1 MMRKAYL
8 SIALF
13 FVSLTAYGQTVPYH
27 GVCTQGATSA
37 VVQGLQSTNKLL
49 STFPSCT
56 VTVYLTGTST
66 LATLY
71 SDANN
76 TPLSNPFTAA
86 SNGLIVFFSSHSSA
100 YDIRM
105 TATGMTTT
113 TLQNVVLAGTSGN
126 GILSVV
132 GTSPITAATAA
143 GIATVAVV
151 GITDRYN
158 INGIIYAYSNGVLQS
173 AGNPYSASITSC
185 SQCNATYEA
194 GFTTTNPMTFGFV
207 YAYGTTAS
215 ATLGDGTNTVTLT
228 TPFTSGSLPYSYCTV
243 GEGVSAFTFT
253 LSATSTSPVQAS
265 NPTAG
270 VNCLPRSY
278 VGTGTGGHATGV
290 TVIGTSAALVGATG
304 TLTNGGLE
312 TSNVG
317 QTFTV
322 TTSGTQ
328 YVYLLLVSNVSN
340 PTGGSFT
347 TPGPTVFQMNAPT
360 TITVAGQY
368 GGTWTGYLYRSVNS
382 FVSGTTNP
390 ILVGN

>member
-1 MMRKAYL
+1 MKQLLIFLLCMSSYASAQTSTMVDPATR
-8 SIALF
+8 IAWPRITGAGAPG
-13 FVSLTAYGQTVPYH
+13 SLGIACTATNYGQPFLDT
-27 GVCTQGATSA
+27 ATTPNNSYIC
-37 VVQGLQSTNKLL
+37 GTNGWQ
-49 STFPSCT
+49 
-56 VTVYLTGTST
+56 LTGGGPQVTSIEG
-66 LATLY
+66 
-71 SDANN
+71 
-76 TPLSNPFTAA
+76 AA
-86 SNGLIVFFSSHSSA
+86 
-100 YDIRM
+100 
-105 TATGMTTT
+105 
-113 TLQNVVLAGTSGN
+113 
-126 GILSVV
+126 
-132 GTSPITAATAA
+132 PITASTTA
-143 GIATVAVV
+143 GVSTIGVTGV
-151 GITDRYN
+151 TDRYN
-158 INGIIYAYSNGVLQS
+158 IGGLIYAYSNGVLQS

-185 SQCNATYEA
+185 SQCNVTSEA
-194 GFTTTNPMTFGFV
+194 GFTTTNPMTFGFG
-207 YAYGTTAS
+207 YEYGTTAS

-243 GEGVSAFTFT
+243 GQGVSAFTFT

-265 NPTAG
+265 NPTAE

-278 VGTGTGGHATGV
+278 VGTGTGGSATGV
-290 TVIGTSAALVGATG
+290 TVSGTSAALVGATG
-304 TLTNGGLE
+304 TLTDGGLE